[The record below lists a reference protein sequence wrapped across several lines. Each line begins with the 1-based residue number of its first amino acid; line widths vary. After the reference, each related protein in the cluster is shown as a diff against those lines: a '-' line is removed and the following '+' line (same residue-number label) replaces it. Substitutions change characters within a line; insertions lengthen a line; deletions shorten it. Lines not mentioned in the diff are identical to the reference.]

1 MRWLFRNLTKGIDDN
16 AEIYFDKT
24 ELPLWYLSHRKRKG
38 MPDLVMLH
46 DKNSIFPTNRYPI
59 DYWNLVRSKTIDL
72 QEEVTSACRY
82 LGKDAA
88 FRYLEDRGLTKREI
102 EEWMNRL

>member
-1 MRWLFRNLTKGIDDN
+1 MTLGEFRNLTKDIDDD
-16 AEIYFDKT
+16 AEIYFDTT
-24 ELPLWYLSHRKRKG
+24 ELPLWYLSHRKRKDL
-38 MPDLVMLH
+38 PDLVMLH
-46 DKNSIFPTNRYPI
+46 DKHS
-59 DYWNLVRSKTIDL
+59 IDL

-88 FRYLEDRGLTKREI
+88 FRYLEDHGLTKREI

>member
-1 MRWLFRNLTKGIDDN
+1 MTLGEFRNLTKGIDDN

-59 DYWNLVRSKTIDL
+59 DYWNLVRSKTIQNKQFFMMEMQILVL
-72 QEEVTSACRY
+72 QLPCMQ
-82 LGKDAA
+82 
-88 FRYLEDRGLTKREI
+88 LEK
-102 EEWMNRL
+102 